1 MTCIH
6 LKKSYI
12 ILFGRKRHTL
22 QYAIKATLMA
32 QTSDVAQC
40 EEAAQKHTYLFHEV
54 MFQTRQPGLRG
65 SGMNETA
72 CKTRRCA
79 TA

>member
-6 LKKSYI
+6 LQKSYI

-22 QYAIKATLMA
+22 PYAIKATLMA

-40 EEAAQKHTYLFHEV
+40 
-54 MFQTRQPGLRG
+54 GG
-65 SGMNETA
+65 SGA
-72 CKTRRCA
+72 KA
-79 TA
+79 HIPFP